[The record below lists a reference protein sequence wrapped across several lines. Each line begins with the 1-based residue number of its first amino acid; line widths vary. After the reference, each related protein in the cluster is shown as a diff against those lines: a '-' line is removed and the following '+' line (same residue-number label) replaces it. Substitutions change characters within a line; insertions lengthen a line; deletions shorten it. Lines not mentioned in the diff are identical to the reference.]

1 MDTLDELRAQQGGVS
16 AEQVEAEQPVEQEVE
31 QAEPVKPVEPEPKVS
46 IENQGHIREL
56 REKARKYE
64 SLEREHNE
72 MKRKLQEYETKTPKA
87 EPLLDDDDINIS
99 PDDIVEGKHIKKVI
113 QSYKRDIKQLREAL
127 ENVQKHTESTTAE
140 ARLKA
145 AYPDIE
151 KVINDENI
159 AQLQELEP
167 ETAALLRSS
176 GDFYNK
182 AIVAYKAIKRAG
194 IYKEDE
200 FAADRERAARNSL
213 KPRASASVTPQQ
225 GESPLA
231 RAGIY
236 QNSLTD
242 EAKSLLWKEM
252 QESMKMR

>member
-1 MDTLDELRAQQGGVS
+1 MDTLDELRAQQGGVPV
-16 AEQVEAEQPVEQEVE
+16 EQVEEEQPAEQEVE

-64 SLEREHNE
+64 NLEREHNE
-72 MKRKLQEYETKTPKA
+72 MKRKLQEYEAKTPKA
-87 EPLLDDDDINIS
+87 EPSLDDDDINIS

-127 ENVQKHTESTTAE
+127 ESVQKHTESTTAE

-145 AYPDIE
+145 SYPDIE

-167 ETAALLRSS
+167 ETAALLRTS

-200 FAADRERAARNSL
+200 FAADKERAARNSL